1 MDLAAVQDAILVQAG
16 EALPG
21 LAQVEPYAGQFG
33 PEGPTQGRVVAPAFF
48 VAALEAPLADE
59 QPGEGRIALD
69 VRWAAYCLARN
80 ARGAAKRGRDA
91 MSLAVSWAQQ
101 VQHAQWGLAP
111 DVMHARLAGLENLYS
126 AALDAKG
133 FALWAVVWRQ
143 VVLVGETA
151 WDGSG
156 ETPSEVW
163 AGWQP
168 EQFPDDYERID
179 GEEVS

>member
-80 ARGAAKRGRDA
+80 ARGPPSG
-91 MSLAVSWAQQ
+91 AV
-101 VQHAQWGLAP
+101 
-111 DVMHARLAGLENLYS
+111 MR
-126 AALDAKG
+126 
-133 FALWAVVWRQ
+133 
-143 VVLVGETA
+143 
-151 WDGSG
+151 
-156 ETPSEVW
+156 
-163 AGWQP
+163 
-168 EQFPDDYERID
+168 
-179 GEEVS
+179 